1 MAKIGISQNGWTVYD
16 TTDKFV
22 RTEVE
27 GVGFWSANADV
38 ALVLDDFTQRFH
50 DTIEPITLPVK
61 EALGRDDW
69 SWAVRPIRGQTTGYS
84 NHGSATARDLNATR
98 HPRGVH
104 NTYSISKRARL
115 RALVADYEGVLRHG
129 EFYVSATI
137 DGMHVEIYA
146 DSVEVK
152 EMANKIRTARAAA
165 EKELDVDERTLR
177 AIVSQEAEA
186 AVKRVLTTAKIVP
199 NRPTNKAIAEAAAA
213 GKPVPETT
221 YFTTVNALANIETD
235 QDNDR
240 DAVKAAQEP
249 PAPIS

>member
-1 MAKIGISQNGWTVYD
+1 MTKIGISQNGWAVYD
-16 TTDKFV
+16 TTDRFV

-38 ALVLDDFTQRFH
+38 ALVLDDFTQRYH

-61 EALGRDDW
+61 ESPGRDDW

-115 RALVADYEGVLRHG
+115 RTLVDSYDGVLRHG
-129 EFYVSATI
+129 EFYVNATI
-137 DGMHVEIYA
+137 DGMHVEIDA
-146 DSVEVK
+146 DSVEVR
-152 EMANKIRTARAAA
+152 EMARKIRAARAAA
-165 EKELDVDERTLR
+165 ERELDMDEKTLR
-177 AIVSQEAEA
+177 AIIHEEVEKVWIASE
-186 AVKRVLTTAKIVP
+186 IVP
-199 NRPTNKAIAEAAAA
+199 NRPTRKAIADAAAA
-213 GKPVPETT
+213 GKPVPAVT
-221 YFTTVNALANIETD
+221 YFTPVNALANIETD

-240 DAVKAAQEP
+240 DAAAVLGQTP
-249 PAPIS
+249 K